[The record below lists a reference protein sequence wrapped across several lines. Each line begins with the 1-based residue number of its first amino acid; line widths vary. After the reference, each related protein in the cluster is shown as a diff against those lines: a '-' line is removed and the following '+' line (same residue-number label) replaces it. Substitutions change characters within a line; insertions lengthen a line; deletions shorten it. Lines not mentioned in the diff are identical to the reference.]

1 MAGEH
6 IPVRQYESKMMH
18 DNTPYADEGDESMVL
33 FWTFE
38 SSRMR
43 RLSPACGGKGLRM
56 DYEALSRW
64 AIKTEN
70 QHAAFL
76 LKLDTLAREVHI
88 FVSFSFSG
96 LP

>member
-1 MAGEH
+1 M
-6 IPVRQYESKMMH
+6 IMYH
-18 DNTPYADEGDESMVL
+18 DYSGVKSMVL

-64 AIKTEN
+64 AIKMEN